1 MWKHIRLE
9 ASTFHSSKLMK
20 KLLGKA
26 NFIYISLFWSTSKV
40 QKFFFQKGKWGK
52 PKLITTFPPFLK
64 RNSAEHQY
72 LTILIADPKAFI
84 IRLTAI
90 VKMCSI
96 SYYSWLAF
104 IQKYIFLSCLT
115 YLSARLRTRK
125 FWKPRHG
132 KSS

>member
-52 PKLITTFPPFLK
+52 PKLITTFPPFWNVIQL
-64 RNSAEHQY
+64 NISIW
-72 LTILIADPKAFI
+72 LFLIADPKAFI

-104 IQKYIFLSCLT
+104 IQKYLFLSCLT